1 MAELQEEKNA
11 LTEAIE
17 AELVRQALYEDE
29 HSIQAYFDKYLHADL
44 NDPDVRESVLNY
56 FVDKIWLYDDKLVIS
71 GWFSEDKTEIP
82 FDMVDEVT
90 KNGAAGGFVCRV
102 DCSTTFQGPA
112 NGCIKPFVGLLFC
125 PEKAILSFIC
135 PSRHQNCEQ

>member
-1 MAELQEEKNA
+1 M
-11 LTEAIE
+11 
-17 AELVRQALYEDE
+17 
-29 HSIQAYFDKYLHADL
+29 
-44 NDPDVRESVLNY
+44 RESVLNY

-102 DCSTTFQGPA
+102 DCSTTLYTA
-112 NGCIKPFVGLLFC
+112 WLNALRCSLFTQ
-125 PEKAILSFIC
+125 ITHIVTHLDNI
-135 PSRHQNCEQ
+135 